1 MGLHLPWQHPLLR
14 EFCIACRDEP
24 IESVAQV
31 TNRQGLYPVSM
42 EWDPP
47 FTMMVDLIGHGDLQ
61 VSASLGLHHMC
72 LGFTGS

>member
-1 MGLHLPWQHPLLR
+1 MSVQLPWQHPLLR
-14 EFCIACRDEP
+14 KSCIACRDEP
-24 IESVAQV
+24 AESVAQV

-61 VSASLGLHHMC
+61 VSEVSGVHDL
-72 LGFTGS
+72 S